1 MYVKLHATDL
11 MNGEILLEIGTEEN
25 RVLFDTGT
33 GLPPSDSGVTA
44 ESIRIKGLTDGE
56 PGFDGVF
63 VAHPH
68 GDCRGLL
75 GRLLPGVPVYAGNET
90 RRVLETVS
98 DFSDLPCP
106 RIRPGFLN
114 CQPIQLGGIR
124 VTPVGTDRGTRD
136 AYMFLIQ
143 AEGKSVLYTGDY
155 RAVEEVLPE
164 TRRLLGI
171 AGSPGLMIIEAPRL
185 CRARLPGHPPRGEA
199 GVRCRAAEKM
209 RLFEGTAFLLCDPT
223 DEARVQALVQAAE
236 QSGRL
241 PYEDL
246 FLAAL
251 REDALPWEAAKR
263 EYGRCFLSRPVPRE
277 SRVWPYAHRLCP
289 EEDVPVGPEALAE
302 LPGRK
307 AVFVRPF
314 MLPFIERYMDAR
326 PAEEERSPILL
337 CSLWHGCWRT
347 AEMRRLLEF
356 CRERH
361 ISVMDLQSE
370 DSLALGEMVYQN
382 SLESLFRGL
391 RPAAL
396 LPIHCG
402 REGQRELEPL
412 PKFLQGNLISL
423 DAGAHWEVP

>member
-1 MYVKLHATDL
+1 MYVKLHTTDL
-11 MNGEILLEIGTEEN
+11 LNGEILLEIGTEEN

-33 GLPPSDSGVTA
+33 GLPPSDGGDAA
-44 ESIRIKGLTDGE
+44 EPIRIEGLTEGE

-75 GRLLPGVPVYAGNET
+75 GRLLPGIPVYAGNET

-106 RIRPGFLN
+106 QIQPGFLN
-114 CQPIQLGGIR
+114 CQPIQLGSIR

-155 RAVEEVLPE
+155 RAVEELLPE

-171 AGSPGLMIIEAPRL
+171 AGRPGLIIVEAPRL
-185 CRARLPGHPPRGEA
+185 CRARLPGRPPRGEA
-199 GVRCRAAEKM
+199 GVCYWAAEKM
-209 RLFEGTAFLLCDPT
+209 RLSEGTAFLLCDPT
-223 DEARVQALVQAAE
+223 DETRVQALSQAAE
-236 QSGRL
+236 RSGRQS
-241 PYEDL
+241 YEDL

-251 REDALPWEAAKR
+251 REDILPWEAAKR
-263 EYGRCFLSRPVPRE
+263 GHGRRFLSCPVPRE
-277 SRVWPYAHRLCP
+277 IRVWPYVHRLCP
-289 EEDVPVGPEALAE
+289 EEDIPVGPEALAE
-302 LPGRK
+302 LPEQK
-307 AVFVRPF
+307 AIFVRPS
-314 MLPFIERYMDAR
+314 MLPFMKQYMDAR
-326 PAEEERSPILL
+326 PVEEERSSVLL

-347 AEMRRLLEF
+347 AEMRRLLDF

-370 DSLALGEMVYQN
+370 DSLPLGKMVYRN
-382 SLESLFRGL
+382 SLESLFREL
-391 RPAAL
+391 RPSAL
-396 LPIHCG
+396 LPVHCG
-402 REGQRELEPL
+402 REERRELEPL
-412 PKFLQGNLISL
+412 RKFLKGNLISL
-423 DAGAHWEVP
+423 EDGIRWEVP